1 MKNQAMP
8 NELRLPSERDIMEV
22 SAHVPHVAVIV
33 LTWNGQPHTMACL
46 RSLATMGVTPTQVIV
61 VDNGSTDGTPMA
73 VRLQFPGVTVL
84 ENEENL
90 GFAAANNRGI
100 HHALARGADYI
111 WLLNNDTVVAPDCL
125 SALLAVAE
133 SDPKIGMV
141 GPKIYYYD
149 RPHRLQSAGGQ
160 ISWHPFGTHL
170 IGEGEA
176 DHGQYD
182 QIREVDFVSGCALM
196 AKRQAIEVT
205 GLLDPDFFAYYED
218 PDWSVRM
225 RRAGFRV
232 VYVPQA
238 RVWHK
243 GCMSSGSNSALRDYY
258 NHRNQL
264 LFVRKHGPWHARWR
278 AYLASLGTVGKQL
291 LRALFPPRRPGAVA
305 ALRGVRDFYLG
316 RLGRSGYR

>member
-8 NELRLPSERDIMEV
+8 TELKPPSEHDIMEV
-22 SAHVPHVAVIV
+22 SAHAPHVAVIV
-33 LTWNGQPHTMACL
+33 LTWNGQRHTMACL
-46 RSLATMGVTPTQVIV
+46 RSLATMSVTPTQVIV

-84 ENEENL
+84 ENGENL

-100 HHALARGADYI
+100 CHALAHGADYI

-149 RPHRLQSAGGQ
+149 KPDRLQSAGGW

-176 DHGQYD
+176 DQGQYD
-182 QIREVDFVSGCALM
+182 QIREVDFASGCAWM
-196 AKRQAIEVT
+196 VKRQAIEAI

-218 PDWSVRM
+218 PDWGMRM

-238 RVWHK
+238 QVWHK
-243 GCMSSGSNSALRDYY
+243 GCVSSNSNLPLREYY
-258 NHRNQL
+258 NHRNKL
-264 LFVRKHGPWHARWR
+264 LFVRKHGLWHARWR
-278 AYLASLGTVGKQL
+278 AYLASVGVAGKQL
-291 LRALFPPRRPGAVA
+291 LRALFPHRRPGAVA
-305 ALRGVRDFYLG
+305 ALRGIRDFYLG
-316 RLGRSGYR
+316 RLGRSGYC

>member
-1 MKNQAMP
+1 MS
-8 NELRLPSERDIMEV
+8 NELRSPSERDISEV
-22 SAHVPHVAVIV
+22 SMPAPHVAVIV
-33 LTWNGQPHTMACL
+33 LTWNGQVHTMACL
-46 RSLATMGVTPTQVIV
+46 RSLATMNMPPTQTIV

-73 VRLQFPGVTVL
+73 VRRQFSSVTVL
-84 ENEENL
+84 ENRENL

-100 HHALARGADYI
+100 RHALARGADYI

-133 SDPKIGMV
+133 GDPKIGMV

-149 RPHRLQSAGGQ
+149 TPDRLQSAGGW
-160 ISWHPFGTHL
+160 ISWHPFGIRL

-196 AKRQAIEVT
+196 AKRQAIEAT
-205 GLLDPDFFAYYED
+205 GVLDPDFFAYYED
-218 PDWSVRM
+218 PDWGVRM
-225 RRAGFRV
+225 QHAGFRV

-243 GCMSSGSNSALRDYY
+243 GCVSSDNNLPLRDYY

-264 LFVRKHGPWHARWR
+264 LFVRKHGPWPARWR
-278 AYLASLGTVGKQL
+278 AYLASLGTAGKQL
-291 LRALFPPRRPGAVA
+291 LRALFPQRRPEAVA
-305 ALRGVRDFYLG
+305 ALRGIRDFYLG
-316 RLGRSGYR
+316 RLGRSGYC